1 MKISEEVREY
11 AAKEGLTDQE
21 AIEKGMGEKAQEFAD
36 KGSEIYS

>member
-11 AAKEGLTDQE
+11 AAKEGLTSKE
-21 AIEKGMGEKAQEFAD
+21 AIEKGMEEKSEEFAK

>member
-11 AAKEGLTDQE
+11 AAKEGLTDEE
-21 AIEKGMGEKAQEFAD
+21 AIEKGMEEKAQEFAE